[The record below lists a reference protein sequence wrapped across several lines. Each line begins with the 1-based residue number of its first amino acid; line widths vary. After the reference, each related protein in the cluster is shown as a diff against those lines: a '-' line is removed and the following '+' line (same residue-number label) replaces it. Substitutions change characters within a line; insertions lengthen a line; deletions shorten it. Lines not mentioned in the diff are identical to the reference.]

1 MDLFKK
7 MELISGNY
15 LESKCNDNSEEDPIC
30 IELLKWKLVREGVM
44 KELENITK
52 PVLESFVYSMKASLF
67 TEYNIDFE
75 VKDINDDYM
84 LHTSG
89 NGEIQEK
96 INKIKQVIE
105 MLDCKIADLE
115 EAMEEEK
122 KYRIFG

>member
-7 MELISGNY
+7 MELILGNY
-15 LESKCNDNSEEDPIC
+15 LESNCNDNCEEDPIC
-30 IELLKWKLVREGVM
+30 IELLKWQLVREGVM

-52 PVLESFVYSMKASLF
+52 PVFESFVYSMKASLF

-89 NGEIQEK
+89 NGDIQEK
-96 INKIKQVIE
+96 INKIKKVIE
-105 MLDCKIADLE
+105 MLDSKIIDLE